1 MRTWE
6 RRVGIAGDGMDA
18 ARAVSTEVDTPT
30 AIFYPEGVPKP
41 DATTTIT
48 RALSKDEGA
57 IDGRRARSQRSHDAV
72 VEALLAL
79 CREGTL
85 RPSAAEVADRAGV
98 SVRTVFRLFE
108 DLDSLVEIAVAQQ
121 WERTGALH
129 DAPDATGTRAERAA
143 ALAHQRILIHAA
155 TAPIVRGGRHLID
168 QSAAMRRTI
177 RDRRNLLREQLELQF
192 ERELRGRGAVDA
204 RELLSALE
212 VACSFESIEYLRV
225 VAAHSAAEAEAIV
238 TRSLLALLAK

>member
-1 MRTWE
+1 M
-6 RRVGIAGDGMDA
+6 
-18 ARAVSTEVDTPT
+18 
-30 AIFYPEGVPKP
+30 VPKQ
-41 DATTTIT
+41 DATTSIT
-48 RALSKDEGA
+48 RALSSHDA
-57 IDGRRARSQRSHDAV
+57 TVDGRRARSQRSHDAV

-108 DLDSLVEIAVAQQ
+108 DLDSLVEIAVEQQ
-121 WERTGALH
+121 WERIGALH

-143 ALAHQRILIHAA
+143 ALAHQRIAIHDAI
-155 TAPIVRGGRHLID
+155 APIVRGGRHLID

-177 RDRRNLLREQLELQF
+177 RQRRNMLREQLEVQF
-192 ERELRGRGAVDA
+192 GRELRSRAPADA

-225 VAAHSAAEAEAIV
+225 VAAHDAAEAEAIV

>member
-1 MRTWE
+1 M
-6 RRVGIAGDGMDA
+6 
-18 ARAVSTEVDTPT
+18 
-30 AIFYPEGVPKP
+30 PKH
-41 DATTTIT
+41 DATTSIT
-48 RALSKDEGA
+48 RALSNHDA
-57 IDGRRARSQRSHDAV
+57 TVDGRRARSQRSHDAV

-108 DLDSLVEIAVAQQ
+108 DLDSLVEIAVEQQ
-121 WERTGALH
+121 WERIGALH
-129 DAPDATGTRAERAA
+129 DAPDATGSRAERAA
-143 ALAHQRILIHAA
+143 ALAHQRIAIHDAI
-155 TAPIVRGGRHLID
+155 APIVRGGRHLID

-177 RDRRNLLREQLELQF
+177 RQRRNMLREQLEVQF
-192 ERELRGRGAVDA
+192 DRELRGRAPADA

-225 VAAHSAAEAEAIV
+225 VAAHDAAEAEAIV